1 MHAVPDGPAQH
12 VTVYQID
19 SNTVEVRWADPEP
32 RHTKPGFEITRYLVI
47 VGTSCGEGST
57 QMILAKQWQW
67 YSVRFTGLEPG
78 TTYCARVVP
87 GNIAG
92 FALPQSVQSSDQ
104 MVHLPQI
111 MCK

>member
-1 MHAVPDGPAQH
+1 MHAVPDGPAQR

-19 SNTVEVRWADPEP
+19 SNTVEVRWMDPEP

-47 VGTSCGEGST
+47 VGTRCGEG
-57 QMILAKQWQW
+57 AKITVPAEQSQWH
-67 YSVRFTGLEPG
+67 SVQFTGLDPG
-78 TTYCARVVP
+78 TPYCVRVVP
-87 GNIAG
+87 GNVAG

-104 MVHLPQI
+104 MVDLPQI